1 MWVHQ
6 TVQSAEKNLS
16 DPTLDVV
23 HDYLTGHHDEG
34 SGEPVVL
41 EDLTVRADEGE
52 VEPHR
57 RSRSEVLVP
66 EPDVRYLCLT

>member
-6 TVQSAEKNLS
+6 TVQSAEKNLV

-34 SGEPVVL
+34 SGEPVVF
-41 EDLTVRADEGE
+41 EDLTVRTDEGE

-66 EPDVRYLCLT
+66 EPDVRYLRLT